1 MGDSSDTN
9 TSDADNS
16 DTNTSDT
23 DENEDSQATTS
34 AGSEDDTSSDDESSE
49 NKTQQKPSE
58 FESTANYIHPLDVP
72 EKDNVLG
79 KTVIVAG
86 KAVVLMDNH
95 KGQVYGIPE
104 GTEADVVEEASTEA
118 ETQTEPD
125 KTEHSISVSYERSG
139 EDSIAQ
145 RKFYKQKDLTEI
157 QFEAVSYTHLR
168 AHET

>member
-1 MGDSSDTN
+1 MWATVLIRILLMRIILIQIL
-9 TSDADNS
+9 
-16 DTNTSDT
+16 DT

-104 GTEADVVEEASTEA
+104 EQRRTLWEEASTEA

-139 EDSIAQ
+139 RTASHSVNSI
-145 RKFYKQKDLTEI
+145 
-157 QFEAVSYTHLR
+157 
-168 AHET
+168 